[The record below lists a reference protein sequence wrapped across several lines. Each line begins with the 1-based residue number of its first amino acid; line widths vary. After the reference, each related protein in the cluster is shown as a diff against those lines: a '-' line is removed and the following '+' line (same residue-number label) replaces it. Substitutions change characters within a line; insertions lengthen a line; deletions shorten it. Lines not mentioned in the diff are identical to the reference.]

1 MAFSF
6 ETDSKGYIKK
16 RESFNLEYKQN
27 FQLGDNLL
35 KYIKT
40 LVGMANNKG
49 GQIVFGIKDSPHIL
63 LGMSNNKLSETDPKV
78 IDIKVREYFSPDI
91 RWQSAIQEFEGK
103 SLAYYLLRKQ
113 RKSLWYVRKTKM
125 TYCEKGLFTIA
136 IEEKQKKLNIQ
147 N

>member
-6 ETDSKGYIKK
+6 DLDNKGYLKK

-49 GQIVFGIKDSPHIL
+49 GQIIFGVQDSPHIP
-63 LGMSNNKLSETDPKV
+63 LGMSNQKMTETDPKD
-78 IDIKVREYFSPDI
+78 IDAKIRDYFSPEIKWSMAFQD
-91 RWQSAIQEFEGK
+91 FEGK
-103 SLAYYLLRKQ
+103 SFGMLSVEEAKI
-113 RKSLWYVRKTKM
+113 KPIVCKKTS
-125 TYCEKGLFTIA
+125 
-136 IEEKQKKLNIQ
+136 QKY
-147 N
+147 

>member
-6 ETDSKGYIKK
+6 ETDSKGYLKK

-63 LGMSNNKLSETDPKV
+63 LGLSNNKLSETDPKV
-78 IDIKVREYFSPDI
+78 IDIKVREI
-91 RWQSAIQEFEGK
+91 
-103 SLAYYLLRKQ
+103 
-113 RKSLWYVRKTKM
+113 M
-125 TYCEKGLFTIA
+125 
-136 IEEKQKKLNIQ
+136 
-147 N
+147 